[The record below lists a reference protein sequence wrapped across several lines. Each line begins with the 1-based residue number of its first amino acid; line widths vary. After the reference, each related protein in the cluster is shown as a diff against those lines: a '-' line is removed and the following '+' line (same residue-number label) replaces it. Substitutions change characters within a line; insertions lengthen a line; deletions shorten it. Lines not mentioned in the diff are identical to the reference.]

1 MRSIVVAVIVA
12 AALTTAG
19 CSLPAPTART
29 AATATPTATHSA
41 PPATPTPTPTPV
53 APKPTPTPVA
63 PKPAPAPAKPKADA
77 SAELGCTHFRN
88 IMGDVSAGIL
98 TDAELRTKIKEVY
111 DTAYVS
117 ENAGVPDGAR
127 AMLAAITAED
137 STAFLAAATAFD
149 GACRA
154 VGV

>member
-12 AALTTAG
+12 AALTTGG
-19 CSLPAPTART
+19 CSLPAPTAR
-29 AATATPTATHSA
+29 AAVTATPTATHSA
-41 PPATPTPTPTPV
+41 PPVT
-53 APKPTPTPVA
+53 PKPTPTPVA

-77 SAELGCTHFRN
+77 SAELGCGHFRN

-117 ENAGVPDGAR
+117 ENAGIPDAAR
-127 AMLAAITAED
+127 AMLAAITADD
-137 STAFLAAATAFD
+137 SNAFVAAVTAFD